1 MPLTG
6 DFKGLEELE
15 KLLEDTDG
23 LTREVNK
30 AAADGIR
37 KELERQYD
45 KGVDPYN
52 EAWADLAPS
61 TIARGRTNP
70 PLSDTHEMR
79 RGTTVRG
86 VGGIGG
92 IRVRINKPS
101 NPLVP
106 LFHQKGTEN
115 MPARKVVPDAGTLSP
130 AWEQAIRVPVS
141 KVVIKHFK
149 RK

>member
-1 MPLTG
+1 MPLSG

-15 KLLEDTDG
+15 ELLRDVEG
-23 LTREVNK
+23 LAREVNK

-37 KELERQYD
+37 KEIERQYTQ
-45 KGVDPYN
+45 GVDPYN

-61 TIARGRTNP
+61 TIARGRSAP
-70 PLSDTHEMR
+70 PLTDTGEMK

-86 VGGIGG
+86 VGGVGG

-101 NPLVP
+101 NPMVP
-106 LFHQKGTEN
+106 LFHQQGTEN
-115 MPARKVVPDAGTLSP
+115 MPARKLVPDNGELSP
-130 AWEQAIRVPVS
+130 AWEQAIRVKVS